1 MTFREVSIQLHETN
15 HILKFLSFENFRLS
29 DKGELSKE
37 EIISYKILL
46 NQLAE
51 IELKNFQNGK
61 RHADEELKELLVR
74 LKNGERVKTKV
85 LSRIQRLLSDM
96 PSTEY
101 YRVKNSA
108 QLRFGWALTV
118 HKAMSYK
125 WDEVFFNT
133 KTGGG
138 KTNETYF
145 KWVYTALIR
154 ATQKISLINY
164 ESISPFYKIDIK
176 SSPTTQ
182 TNGKELFFVADISV
196 DLSNT
201 NKEISDKFK
210 FPDVDN
216 KSALLQLYQFICHKI
231 GNQKL
236 KVNSINHPNYQELYE
251 IKSGDGEFATLSI
264 YYNKKGQFK
273 LPTLM
278 KSQPKEFGTEI
289 LKILKSDNRISDFG
303 FIKDTWRV
311 SVYEQLNSKL
321 TSIDLAI
328 VYIIQAQYKD
338 TIQLI
343 KDKNILI
350 VDMYYDGDGFFSTVS
365 ASSCTEIRLWDDF
378 QSIIHELK
386 GK

>member
-1 MTFREVSIQLHETN
+1 MTSNPHQLHKQT
-15 HILKFLSFENFRLS
+15 
-29 DKGELSKE
+29 
-37 EIISYKILL
+37 
-46 NQLAE
+46 
-51 IELKNFQNGK
+51 
-61 RHADEELKELLVR
+61 
-74 LKNGERVKTKV
+74 ER
-85 LSRIQRLLSDM
+85 
-96 PSTEY
+96 
-101 YRVKNSA
+101 
-108 QLRFGWALTV
+108 
-118 HKAMSYK
+118 
-125 WDEVFFNT
+125 
-133 KTGGG
+133 
-138 KTNETYF
+138 
-145 KWVYTALIR
+145 
-154 ATQKISLINY
+154 NY
-164 ESISPFYKIDIK
+164 
-176 SSPTTQ
+176 
-182 TNGKELFFVADISV
+182 FFVADISV

-328 VYIIQAQYKD
+328 VYIRLLLKASGYIHIYFMQIKLANQQISNGLTMFFAIASGFSFCYLNDRIQA
-338 TIQLI
+338 
-343 KDKNILI
+343 
-350 VDMYYDGDGFFSTVS
+350 F
-365 ASSCTEIRLWDDF
+365 
-378 QSIIHELK
+378 
-386 GK
+386 